1 MKVMNNVRIK
11 KMIAVITCICFVFL
25 CSGTAFANEPIEIN
39 DISNISSY
47 NVLQG
52 ENYVIE
58 QYIYEEN
65 GKQLECTLRIM
76 ENEING
82 VVYELSDTGKYLYDQ
97 FTISRID
104 SGIYMNDIQIA
115 HINNVTPDN
124 TVMPMEVYDPTYS
137 HGEVDFTAQITAASM
152 AASIYLAIA
161 TTNPWIGVLSAVF
174 LPAASWYLSN
184 QMNTGYYQV
193 RSQLETFPANV
204 PPEYIGAVTKVDY
217 LYTLYKSAEMVPSNR
232 AADPV
237 SDVYYGMPY

>member
-1 MKVMNNVRIK
+1 MNDVRIR

-25 CSGTAFANEPIEIN
+25 CSGTAFANEPMEID

-47 NVLQG
+47 SILQG
-52 ENYVIE
+52 DDYVIE
-58 QYIYEEN
+58 QYTYEEN

-76 ENEING
+76 ENEIVG
-82 VVYELSDTGKYLYDQ
+82 VVYELRDMDKYLYDQ

-104 SGIYMNDIQIA
+104 NGIYMNDIQIA
-115 HINNVTPDN
+115 DISDITLDN
-124 TVMPMEVYDPTYS
+124 TVMPMEVYAPTYS

-161 TTNPWIGVLSAVF
+161 ATNPWIGVASAVF
-174 LPAASWYLSN
+174 LPAATWYLSN
-184 QMNTGYYQV
+184 QMNTGYYQI
-193 RSQLETFPANV
+193 RMQLETFPENV
-204 PPEYIGAVTKVDY
+204 PPEYTGAITKVDY
-217 LYTLYKSAEMVPSNR
+217 LYTLYKSAEMVSSNR